1 MFRFKLPTYDYQSTT
16 EFMSYYNPEPKY
28 EHGDQ
33 LKVGVLLANLGTPDA
48 PTAAALRPY
57 LRQFLSDTR
66 VVEIPRAIWWIILNC
81 IILVIRPKKSA
92 EKYASIWMKEGSPL
106 MVHAQRQT
114 QLLRGFL
121 GEKIKSPFAVEL
133 GMSYGNPSMKSAI
146 DKLKAQHCDRI
157 LVFPLY
163 PQYAASSTASA
174 MDAVF
179 RVLLKT
185 RNQPG
190 IRTIRGYHDHPAY
203 IIALTKS
210 VQEHWRINGKL
221 DFLKGEKL
229 VMSFHGVPKE
239 HLTKGDPYHCT
250 CHKTGRLLAEELG
263 LSKDEY
269 LIAFQSRFGKQEW
282 LKPYLASTLEDL
294 GKAKTARIDVI
305 CPGFSADCLE
315 TLEEIA
321 IEGKEIFTQAGG
333 GQYHYIPALNENDAW
348 IHAMTAIALENLQG
362 WVTPAWDK
370 DQAKK
375 DAERT
380 TLLATALGATAQK

>member
-1 MFRFKLPTYDYQSTT
+1 MAF
-16 EFMSYYNPEPKY
+16 YNIEPSY

-33 LKVGVLLANLGTPDA
+33 LKVGILLANLGTPDA
-48 PTAAALRPY
+48 ATAPALRRY
-57 LRQFLSDTR
+57 LGQFLMDRR
-66 VVEIPRAIWWIILNC
+66 VVEIPRFIWCWILHC

-92 EKYASIWMKEGSPL
+92 AKYAQVWLPEGSPL
-106 MVHAQRQT
+106 LVHAQKQT

-121 GEKIKSPFAVEL
+121 AQKIKSPFVVEL
-133 GMSYGNPSMKSAI
+133 GMSYGNPSMQSAI
-146 DKLKAQHCDRI
+146 DKLKTAHCDRI

-185 RNQPG
+185 RNQPAVRS
-190 IRTIRGYHDHPAY
+190 IRSYHDHPAY
-203 IIALTKS
+203 IAALAES
-210 VQEHWRINGKL
+210 VQKHWQINGGKPN
-221 DFLKGEKL
+221 KL
-229 VMSFHGVPKE
+229 VMSFHGVPKV

-250 CHKTGRLLAEELG
+250 CHKTGRLLAEALG

-282 LKPYLASTLEDL
+282 LKPYLAVTLEDL

-321 IEGKEIFTQAGG
+321 MEGKEIFTHAGG
-333 GQYHYIPALNENDAW
+333 GEYHYIPALNENEAW
-348 IHAMTAIALENLQG
+348 IHAMTDIALENLQG
-362 WVTPAWDK
+362 WVSPTWDSTQAAK
-370 DQAKK
+370 DNELTKIYAQS
-375 DAERT
+375 
-380 TLLATALGATAQK
+380 LGAPQ